1 MGSATTHRLIDFR
14 SQDREKALVLGHRTR
29 GTGLERIVH
38 TGSDMQGNVAS
49 QPVVVCV
56 SVSRAHT
63 FSKKNVQSI
72 RLIENFGVEGDAHAG
87 PTDQHLFHI
96 RRFGQTP
103 NLRQVH
109 LMHAELFDELAEKG
123 HSVRPGDLGENIV
136 TRGVDLLSLPTGSC
150 LKLGPQAVIEITG
163 LRNPCKQIE
172 NFQPGLLKEVAVQTP
187 DGLVRKGGVM
197 AIVLKGGIVKP
208 NDFIEITLPPIP
220 HQPLI
225 YRVPGTP

>member
-1 MGSATTHRLIDFR
+1 
-14 SQDREKALVLGHRTR
+14 
-29 GTGLERIVH
+29 
-38 TGSDMQGNVAS
+38 MQGNVAS

-56 SVSRAHT
+56 SFSRTHT

-96 RRFGQTP
+96 RRFGPTP

-109 LMHAELFDELAEKG
+109 LIHAELFDELAEKG
-123 HSVRPGDLGENIV
+123 HTVCPGDLGENIV
-136 TRGVDLLSLPTGSC
+136 TRGVDLLSLQTGTC
-150 LKLGPQAVIEITG
+150 LKLGPLAVIEITG

-172 NFQPGLLKEVAVQTP
+172 NFQAGLLKQLAVQTP

-197 AIVLKGGIVKP
+197 AIVLKGGIVRP
-208 NDFIEITLPPIP
+208 NDLIEITLPPIP

-225 YRVPGTP
+225 YRVPGRP